1 MDTGCCGRKGAHEEM
16 WQTKHWN
23 VQDTVDGS
31 IRKNAMEAAAVWI
44 KKGEVIA
51 FPTETVYGLGANA
64 LSDMAVGKVFAAKG
78 RPSDNPLIVHI
89 ASQEQLQDVA
99 KTIPSL
105 AQKIIDAFWPGP
117 ITIIVPAAPQLAT
130 KVTAGLDTVGVR
142 MPAHSIALEF
152 IRLAE
157 VPIAAP
163 SANSSGK
170 PSPTRADHVAHD
182 LDGKITGILDGGVTG
197 VGIESTVVDTTGER
211 AVLLR
216 PGGIS
221 KEQLVELLGVID
233 EDPALTNMNET
244 PKSPGMKY
252 RHYAPS
258 VPVYL
263 VEGGKERL
271 VSKIKT
277 AQADGKRVG
286 VIATEECAAFYR
298 GADALEVIGSRQCL
312 STIAQGLYST
322 LRILDEKNID
332 VVYCETFTQ
341 EGIGQ
346 AIMNRLKK
354 AANGQII

>member
-1 MDTGCCGRKGAHEEM
+1 MGK
-16 WQTKHWN
+16 TKHWN
-23 VQDTVDGS
+23 VQDTVDEG
-31 IRKNAMEAAAVWI
+31 IRKQAMEEAVIWI
-44 KKGEVIA
+44 KSGEAVA

-64 LSDMAVGKVFAAKG
+64 LSDRAVSKIFAAKG

-89 ASQEQLQDVA
+89 ASQEQLQSVS
-99 KTIPSL
+99 KSIPAL

-117 ITIIVPAAPQLAT
+117 ITVIVPASPQLAT

-142 MPAHSIALEF
+142 MPAHKIAFEF
-152 IRLAE
+152 IRLAG

-170 PSPTRADHVAHD
+170 PSPTRAAHVVHD
-182 LDGKITGILDGGVTG
+182 LDGKIAGILDGGVTG

-211 AVLLR
+211 VVLLR

-221 KEQLVELLGVID
+221 KEQLIELLGVVD
-233 EDPALTNMNET
+233 EDPALTKMDEA

-258 VPVYL
+258 IPVYL

-271 VSKIKT
+271 VNKIKI
-277 AQADGKRVG
+277 AQKEGKRVG
-286 VIATEECAAFYR
+286 VIATEEYATFYQE
-298 GADALEVIGSRQCL
+298 ADALEIIGSRQ
-312 STIAQGLYST
+312 SPNTIAQGLYST
-322 LRILDEKNID
+322 LRVLDEKNID
-332 VVYCETFTQ
+332 VIYCETFTQ
-341 EGIGQ
+341 EGIGR
-346 AIMNRLKK
+346 AVMNRLKK